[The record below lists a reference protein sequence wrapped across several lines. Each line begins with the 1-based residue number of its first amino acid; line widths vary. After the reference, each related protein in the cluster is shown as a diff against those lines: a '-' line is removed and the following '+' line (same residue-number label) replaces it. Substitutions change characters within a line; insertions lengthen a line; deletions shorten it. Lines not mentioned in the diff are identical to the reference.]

1 MLNAVIYAR
10 FSSACSVKKAQT
22 RKSAP
27 AKPTPKAKA
36 MTYIDEVKSG
46 RDITKRDSNN
56 QMQADAFDSKFEKLG
71 IKYEYAAQPI
81 YALSPKGQMMET
93 MMVGMAAYYSRNLA
107 KKLRRV

>member
-1 MLNAVIYAR
+1 M
-10 FSSACSVKKAQT
+10 
-22 RKSAP
+22 P
-27 AKPTPKAKA
+27 AKPTPTAKA

-46 RDITKRDSNN
+46 RDITKRDSKN